1 MVTNLSQLKKY
12 LTREGAKF
20 TIVEHHIKP
29 QWTGQ
34 KRVVKTTQ
42 TNGIYSAI
50 DGEPD
55 NELSNLN
62 YGKGIWMPFDKA
74 ANWTFNSDG
83 TITNVNIRGVKAF
96 TLKLTDES
104 SIKEEVSK

>member
-1 MVTNLSQLKKY
+1 MVKNFSQLKKY
-12 LTREGAKF
+12 LSREGAKF
-20 TIVEHHIKP
+20 TIEEHYLKP
-29 QWTGQ
+29 QWMEQ
-34 KRVVKTTQ
+34 KRVVKTVQ

-74 ANWTFNSDG
+74 TNWIFNPDG

-96 TLKLTDES
+96 TIKLTDES